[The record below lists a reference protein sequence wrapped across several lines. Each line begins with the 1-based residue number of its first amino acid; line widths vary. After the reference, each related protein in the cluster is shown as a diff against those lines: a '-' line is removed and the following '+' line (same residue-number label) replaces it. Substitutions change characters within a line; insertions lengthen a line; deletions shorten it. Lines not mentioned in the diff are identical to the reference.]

1 MVRGKVL
8 LALAVAGALLS
19 CGRGPD
25 RLPAYRGDARGV
37 AVAGLSSGAFMA
49 VQYEVAFSGSV
60 RGAGVIAGGP
70 YYCAAGNMLNTAVC
84 MGQVPAM
91 PPAAPLMVAAATGFA
106 VAGQIDALEHLRD
119 HRVYVFS
126 GTHDTIVRPPAV
138 DALVA
143 FYRALG
149 IDGDALQYVNSMPA
163 GHAVITPDFGNDCDA
178 NAAPYISHC
187 SVDGAGYDQAGAIL
201 QQVFGALNAP
211 TPTPTL
217 APTSTPAPAGELRA
231 FDQTEFGSGAAR
243 MAGTGYV
250 YVPRT
255 CARGSACALLVAF
268 HGCAQSARSV
278 GDAFDAHA
286 GFNRWADSNALIVLY
301 PQVDATLLNPKGC
314 WDWFGYTGSAYATRI
329 GPQLAAV
336 HAMVERLVGQQ

>member
-1 MVRGKVL
+1 MVARGRIW
-8 LALAVAGALLS
+8 LAIAVAGALLS
-19 CGRGPD
+19 CGRGPN
-25 RLPAYRGDARGV
+25 RLSAYRGDARGV

-60 RGAGVIAGGP
+60 RGAGVVAGGP
-70 YYCAAGNMLNTAVC
+70 YYCAAGNVLNAAVC

-91 PPAAPLMVAAATGFA
+91 PPAAPLMVAAAAGFA
-106 VAGQIDALEHLRD
+106 ASGQIDPLASLRD

-126 GTHDTIVRPPAV
+126 GTHDTIVRSPAV

-149 IDGDALQYVNSMPA
+149 VEGDALQYINSMPA
-163 GHAVITPDFGNDCDA
+163 GHAVITPDYGNDCDA
-178 NAAPYISHC
+178 NAAPYVSHC

-201 QQVFGALNAP
+201 QQIFGALNAP
-211 TPTPTL
+211 TPTSTSKSAL
-217 APTSTPAPAGELRA
+217 AAGELHA

-250 YVPRT
+250 YVPRA
-255 CARGSACALLVAF
+255 CADGAACALLVAF

-278 GDAFDAHA
+278 GDDFYAHA

-314 WDWFGYTGSAYATRI
+314 WDWFGYTGPGYATRF

-336 HAMVERLVGQQ
+336 HAMVERLVGQH

>member
-1 MVRGKVL
+1 MGSGAVARGRIGLAIAAAAAL
-8 LALAVAGALLS
+8 LA
-19 CGRGPD
+19 CGRSPD
-25 RLPAYRGDARGV
+25 RLPALHGDARGV

-49 VQYEVAFSGSV
+49 VQYEVAYSAGV
-60 RGAGVIAGGP
+60 RGAGIVAGGP
-70 YYCAAGNMLNTAVC
+70 YYCAAGNVLNAAIC

-106 VAGQIDALEHLRD
+106 AAGQVDPLANLRA

-149 IDGDALQYVNSMPA
+149 IDGDALRYVNAVPA
-163 GHAVITPDFGNDCDA
+163 GHAMITTDYGNDCGA
-178 NAAPYISHC
+178 NAAPYVSHC

-201 QQVFGALNAP
+201 QQVFGALHA
-211 TPTPTL
+211 
-217 APTSTPAPAGELRA
+217 PAPAPTGELRR
-231 FDQTEFGSGAAR
+231 FDQAEFGSGAAG

-250 YVPRT
+250 YVPRD
-255 CARGSACALLVAF
+255 CAGGGACALLIAF

-314 WDWFGYTGSAYATRI
+314 WDWFGYTGPGYATRS

-336 HAMVERLVGQQ
+336 HAMAARLVGQE